1 MKILRNMVLM
11 TLAFVLSMSSMIETH
26 AQTSQDTLRN
36 MEQQL
41 QQHEETLKQKEKEKQ
56 SVQGEVQNIQTEL
69 NALHNVINDNKE
81 DLAQTEQKIKDIRAL
96 IEERKEEII
105 VLQEKVMGRK
115 DVMEQRLV
123 SLQQSDQTNAFID
136 TLFSAENFSDFVARV
151 TAVTTLFNA
160 DRDILTQHQDDLNR
174 IEENKKEIDKQEKNL
189 VEEQQKLADKQVELD
204 QNLQARQVAL
214 TAMQEKYSQVVNEL
228 TMAEQEKVKIS
239 SQMREAQETIKREQE
254 AARQRAAQLAKA
266 KAERERAAK
275 EEAQAVAASKPA
287 PSKSTP
293 SKPVAAKS
301 SKSTPSKPV
310 AAKPSNKPAPKPI
323 SSGKEFY
330 VSATAYSHEE
340 TNANGGWTAAG
351 YNIKNNPNMKL
362 IAVDP
367 SVIPLGKKVWVE
379 GYGVAVA
386 GDTGGAIKGY
396 KIDVLMPSK
405 SAALSWG
412 RKQVKVKVLD

>member
-1 MKILRNMVLM
+1 
-11 TLAFVLSMSSMIETH
+11 
-26 AQTSQDTLRN
+26 
-36 MEQQL
+36 
-41 QQHEETLKQKEKEKQ
+41 
-56 SVQGEVQNIQTEL
+56 
-69 NALHNVINDNKE
+69 
-81 DLAQTEQKIKDIRAL
+81 
-96 IEERKEEII
+96 
-105 VLQEKVMGRK
+105 VMGRK

-136 TLFSAENFSDFVARV
+136 TLFSAENFSDFVARI

-228 TMAEQEKVKIS
+228 TMAEQEKIKIS

-266 KAERERAAK
+266 KAERERAAQ
-275 EEAQAVAASKPA
+275 EEAQAVAASKPV

-293 SKPVAAKS
+293 SKPV
-301 SKSTPSKPV
+301 T
-310 AAKPSNKPAPKPI
+310 AKPSNKPAPKPT

>member
-1 MKILRNMVLM
+1 MVLM
-11 TLAFVLSMSSMIETH
+11 SLAFVLSMASMIETH

-41 QQHEETLKQKEKEKQ
+41 QQNEETLKEKEKEKQ

-69 NALHNVINDNKE
+69 NALHTVINDNKE
-81 DLAQTEQKIKDIRAL
+81 ELAQTEKKIEEIRSL
-96 IEERKEEII
+96 IEERKEEIVI
-105 VLQEKVMGRK
+105 LQEKVMGRQ

-123 SLQQSDQTNAFID
+123 SLQQNDQTNAFID

-160 DRDILTQHQDDLNR
+160 DKEILTQHQQDLDR
-174 IEENKKEIDKQEKNL
+174 IEENKKEIDKQEQEL
-189 VEEQQKLADKQVELD
+189 VDEQEKLADKQVELD

-214 TAMQEKYSQVVNEL
+214 TTMEQKYSQVVNEL
-228 TMAEQEKVKIS
+228 TMAEQEKMKIS
-239 SQMREAQETIKREQE
+239 TQMQEAQEAIKREQT
-254 AARQRAAQLAKA
+254 AARQRAAQLAKEKTVRE
-266 KAERERAAK
+266 KAANEA
-275 EEAQAVAASKPA
+275 AQATKEVAV
-287 PSKSTP
+287 
-293 SKPVAAKS
+293 SKPVATPTTS
-301 SKSTPSKPV
+301 SKPK
-310 AAKPSNKPAPKPI
+310 AKPT

-330 VSATAYSHEE
+330 VTATAYSHEE

-367 SVIPLGKKVWVE
+367 SIIPLGKKVWVE

-396 KIDVLMPSK
+396 KIDVLKPSK

-412 RKQVKVKVLD
+412 RKTVKVKVLN